1 MLVRPVA
8 TDKRAFYLLNTTER
22 GPQIYELVAST
33 MNERA
38 KWMKHITEAGK
49 KKMDPGQVKG
59 SLRSGSFK
67 EGGSP
72 KLERTD
78 RQNSSPPEGFP
89 ITKTSESLSSPES
102 PVPSTSSG
110 PSTPS
115 LPKKR
120 LQRVEILK
128 IVDSPPMVDPSQVV
142 VNTATVLMADP
153 VVTPLEKL
161 KQKDVE
167 VSRILEEK
175 QKLISE
181 ILSIDEDE
189 FDIIADVASNKTE
202 SRDARDILLA
212 ALSQAKSL
220 TSLVNTNLKVT
231 EQDLVARNA
240 PDREALLC
248 PGGSQLVQITS
259 SMNHHLTDL
268 LALMQE
274 KEEER
279 EMLKKELS
287 KCQEQIKGFYRSDST
302 RSFPSQVSS
311 SLVSSRP
318 NSFISIE
325 SDPADLSDQRPNSL
339 LSFSSDNCVID
350 TDEETSFEVNRV
362 ERKTEIQPDIQACP
376 VPPRVQPDI
385 DLTPTEETAPA
396 PAVSSSSSA
405 SDCEELIVSSPAK
418 VTVGSQA
425 FIQFSAA
432 IRKLHLNLGK
442 RPSPLSPN

>member
-49 KKMDPGQVKG
+49 KKTDPGQVWADKTKG

-72 KLERTD
+72 KLERAD

-89 ITKTSESLSSPES
+89 VSKKTEALSSPES
-102 PVPSTSSG
+102 PGPSS

-115 LPKKR
+115 TPTLPKKR

-181 ILSIDEDE
+181 ILSINEDE

-220 TSLVNTNLKVT
+220 TSLVNSNLKLT
-231 EQDLVARNA
+231 EQDLVSRSV
-240 PDREALLC
+240 PDREALFC
-248 PGGSQLVQITS
+248 PGGSQLVQITT

-279 EMLKKELS
+279 EMLRKELS
-287 KCQEQIKGFYRSDST
+287 KCQVNLLKVTGQRTY
-302 RSFPSQVSS
+302 
-311 SLVSSRP
+311 
-318 NSFISIE
+318 IE
-325 SDPADLSDQRPNSL
+325 
-339 LSFSSDNCVID
+339 FS
-350 TDEETSFEVNRV
+350 
-362 ERKTEIQPDIQACP
+362 
-376 VPPRVQPDI
+376 
-385 DLTPTEETAPA
+385 LTP
-396 PAVSSSSSA
+396 
-405 SDCEELIVSSPAK
+405 ELKPFGCCPKSKTIFMGLILDENK
-418 VTVGSQA
+418 QKM
-425 FIQFSAA
+425 F
-432 IRKLHLNLGK
+432 L
-442 RPSPLSPN
+442 

>member
-38 KWMKHITEAGK
+38 KWIKHITEAGK
-49 KKMDPGQVKG
+49 KKTEPGQVWVEKSKG

-72 KLERTD
+72 KLERAD

-89 ITKTSESLSSPES
+89 IVKKTSAPSSPES
-102 PVPSTSSG
+102 
-110 PSTPS
+110 PS

-181 ILSIDEDE
+181 ILSINEDD
-189 FDIIADVASNKTE
+189 FDLIADVAANNTE

-231 EQDLVARNA
+231 EQDLVSRSSPA
-240 PDREALLC
+240 REALLC
-248 PGGSQLVQITS
+248 PGGSQLVQITT

-279 EMLKKELS
+279 EMLRKELS

-350 TDEETSFEVNRV
+350 TDEETSFEV
-362 ERKTEIQPDIQACP
+362 RKYFSITFLNLSYSQACP
-376 VPPRVQPDI
+376 LPEKGQADI

-396 PAVSSSSSA
+396 PAPSSSSSA
-405 SDCEELIVSSPAK
+405 SDCEEIIVSSSSPSK
-418 VTVGSQA
+418 VTQY
-425 FIQFSAA
+425 I
-432 IRKLHLNLGK
+432 HLY
-442 RPSPLSPN
+442 

>member
-1 MLVRPVA
+1 
-8 TDKRAFYLLNTTER
+8 
-22 GPQIYELVAST
+22 

-38 KWMKHITEAGK
+38 KWIKHITEAGK
-49 KKMDPGQVKG
+49 KKTEPGQG
-59 SLRSGSFK
+59 W
-67 EGGSP
+67 
-72 KLERTD
+72 
-78 RQNSSPPEGFP
+78 
-89 ITKTSESLSSPES
+89 
-102 PVPSTSSG
+102 
-110 PSTPS
+110 
-115 LPKKR
+115 
-120 LQRVEILK
+120 
-128 IVDSPPMVDPSQVV
+128 VD
-142 VNTATVLMADP
+142 NTATVLMADP

-350 TDEETSFEVNRV
+350 TDEETSFE
-362 ERKTEIQPDIQACP
+362 ACP
-376 VPPRVQPDI
+376 LPGKGQADI

-396 PAVSSSSSA
+396 PSSSSSA
-405 SDCEELIVSSPAK
+405 SDCQEIIVSSSSSHSKQVSEPE
-418 VTVGSQA
+418 VDSIDGDQRRFCLRNSLQREWTPD
-425 FIQFSAA
+425 
-432 IRKLHLNLGK
+432 HE
-442 RPSPLSPN
+442 